1 MKLLHGFGVNPDRKY
16 AATTKQYQLWS
27 DMVRRC
33 YSVKDHINPR
43 FRNYA
48 ECTIVSDWSDCTK
61 FGDWASQ
68 QKGFGL
74 TGFCLDKDILFS
86 GNKVYSPQT
95 CCFVPRE
102 VNMCFTFRN
111 SDRGDHPLGIT
122 SVSLDK
128 HGAVSSYGVCIKR
141 GSLKKVN
148 KSFKTIEEAVEFYKV
163 EKESYVKHLA
173 EKHKDVLDCRVY
185 ESLLGFRI

>member
-1 MKLLHGFGVNPDRKY
+1 MKYGVGINDDRKY
-16 AATTKQYQLWS
+16 PAVSKQYITWS
-27 DMVRRC
+27 DMIRRC
-33 YSVKDHINPR
+33 YSEQDHSNPR
-43 FRNYA
+43 YRTYRDCSVI
-48 ECTIVSDWSDCTK
+48 EEWKHCTT

-74 TGFCLDKDILFS
+74 AGFCLDKDILWQ
-86 GNKVYSPQT
+86 GNKIYSPET

-102 VNMCFTFRN
+102 INMCFTFRD
-111 SDRGDHPLGIT
+111 SDRGSYPLGIT
-122 SVSLDK
+122 SVSLNK
-128 HGAVSSYGVCIKR
+128 HGVVSSYGVCIKR

-163 EKESYVKHLA
+163 EKESYIKHLA
-173 EKHKDVLDCRVY
+173 EKYKDVLDCRVY